1 MKGLRSEK
9 EQVDELAREY
19 WSFREELSVED
30 ELLFQSD
37 RLVVPRP
44 LRAEVLDEIH
54 GAHLGENKSICF
66 VRDCV
71 FWPSMTAQIK
81 GKVSSCPICNAFR
94 NK

>member
-1 MKGLRSEK
+1 MKHSSSCLIYGITASTDETSRVVMEYVMKGWPSEK

-30 ELLFQSD
+30 GLLFKYD

-54 GAHLGENKSICF
+54 GAHL
-66 VRDCV
+66 
-71 FWPSMTAQIK
+71 
-81 GKVSSCPICNAFR
+81 
-94 NK
+94 